1 MEDLVEPHLPE
12 VVVDPVE
19 LGLVDVLVEVGRERV
34 GRLEVVSERLL
45 DDDPRALR
53 QAGVRQL
60 LHDLSEEEGRD
71 LEVEDGRRLAFD
83 RRADPLVRRRVGEIP
98 RDVREAFRE
107 AVEHRLVDLLS
118 GALDRRT
125 RPLAKVFDGP
135 VVDRHADDR
144 AVEQPARLEAVQRP
158 EGHHLRQVARDP
170 EHDEH
175 VALRLL
181 RSGRPPGCG
190 GYCRRRH
197 PIPPPTKVGVRGERR
212 FGQALRDHPKGVNS
226 SVR

>member
-1 MEDLVEPHLPE
+1 MYWCSSAASARADSRSCPN
-12 VVVDPVE
+12 
-19 LGLVDVLVEVGRERV
+19 GFSTTTRASC
-34 GRLEVVSERLL
+34 VSPASDE
-45 DDDPRALR
+45 A
-53 QAGVRQL
+53 
-60 LHDLSEEEGRD
+60 LHDASEEERRD
-71 LEVEDGRRLAFD
+71 LEVEDRASSCRRSPR
-83 RRADPLVRRRVGEIP
+83 RRARTWRRR
-98 RDVREAFRE
+98 RSRR
-107 AVEHRLVDLLS
+107 
-118 GALDRRT
+118 RRT
-125 RPLAKVFDGP
+125 RGAPRSGRTRPRRSSRRCPRSTRARARRRSVDGP

-144 AVEQPARLEAVQRP
+144 AVEQPARLEPVQRP

-181 RSGRPPGCG
+181 RSGRPPRCG